1 MILIISHPGDD
12 HARGVM
18 GRCHDDGQQVVQFDT
33 ARYPLDAPLVQHFD
47 TTGPARTTVVLDD
60 AVIDLDD
67 VHTVW
72 WRRPRPFTLADG
84 LAPEVGAFTYSECSE
99 AFAGMLHSLDAL
111 WVNPP
116 ALDEVAHHKPYQLS
130 VARQVGLEIPRTLIT
145 NDPMAAAA
153 FVEDVGLGH
162 VVYKTF
168 LATAD
173 NWRETRLL
181 RSSEIGELGSL
192 RLAPAI
198 FQQRVP
204 AEADVRVTV
213 VGEEVF
219 ATAITTTPG
228 TYELD
233 YRMDLESA
241 RFAPTALPA
250 ATLRGV
256 RALMGRLG
264 LVYGAIDFL
273 RQADGNHVFLEINPA
288 GEWLFVEE
296 RTGQDITG
304 AMASLL
310 TSRLPAR
317 RRTHVPS

>member
-1 MILIISHPGDD
+1 MILVISHPGDE
-12 HARGVM
+12 HARGVVT
-18 GRCHDDGQQVVQFDT
+18 RCRADARRIVAFDT
-33 ARYPLDAPLVQHFD
+33 ARYPLDAPIVQQFD
-47 TTGPARTTVVLDD
+47 ALGPSRTTLILDD
-60 AVIDLDD
+60 ARIDLGD

-84 LAPEVGAFTYSECSE
+84 LAPDVGAFAYSECSE
-99 AFAGMLHSLDAL
+99 AVAGMLHSLDAA

-130 VARQVGLEIPRTLIT
+130 VAREVGLEVPRTLIT
-145 NDPMAAAA
+145 NDPQAAAA
-153 FVEDVGLGH
+153 FVEDVGLGS

-173 NWRETRLL
+173 HWRETRLL
-181 RSSEIGELGSL
+181 RSSELADLGSL

-198 FQQRVP
+198 FQQRVT

-213 VGEEVF
+213 VGDEVF
-219 ATAITTTPG
+219 ASAITTAPG

-241 RFAPTALPA
+241 TFTPTWLPK
-250 ATLRGV
+250 ATLHSV
-256 RALMGRLG
+256 RALMDRLG
-264 LVYGAIDFL
+264 LVYGAIDLL

-310 TSRLPAR
+310 GSRQPTGRGAP
-317 RRTHVPS
+317 VPS